1 MEEAK
6 AKLGNNQV
14 GRRPTKK
21 YVDNQTSKIT
31 ITANPAANQE
41 TTIQMINADS
51 SIQTVNV
58 PLSLT
63 NKQLNSLYSQKQGKI
78 ILQSVP
84 DVSTNHNSISQ
95 VATIV
100 EVSANPD
107 SPDGTEIKQT
117 EPDML

>member
-1 MEEAK
+1 M
-6 AKLGNNQV
+6 GNNQV

-31 ITANPAANQE
+31 IAANSANQE

-51 SIQTVNV
+51 TIQTVNV

-63 NKQLNSLYSQKQGKI
+63 SKQLNSLYTQKKLATSAGNI

-84 DVSTNHNSISQ
+84 DVSANNSISQ

-107 SPDGTEIKQT
+107 SPEVTDFKKT